1 MPCALP
7 HVLLLY
13 PRSYRCEKGDVSEW
27 GAGVGGGLLGGV
39 CPGLTLTS
47 PSPQQSPQEAALRAS
62 TPLRTSSSSP
72 PSSPQPSLP
81 TPTSQPR
88 SKRTTGHAPHL
99 WLLWVG
105 ETAGEG
111 RGRPRHCLIGPAE
124 APGTH
129 SHPLHEPSR
138 LLLPHFQHSHPSQCK

>member
-47 PSPQQSPQEAALRAS
+47 PSLQQSPQEAALRAS

-138 LLLPHFQHSHPSQCK
+138 PLLPHFQHSHPSQCK